1 MNERISDRASRA
13 EKVQRLKKIISSEL
27 EWKQNNVKTLLQR
40 DLSAED
46 YVFTI
51 NDAFALV
58 KLKEFLQEDTS
69 FMRVIA
75 ANQDQDVV
83 IYNVSDEDLNIW
95 LQDDYPF
102 VEKFLMQAAER
113 GYDIFSMLNDQYFG
127 TEFTSV
133 IEQLLYEKM
142 QKEGEITE

>member
-102 VEKFLMQAAER
+102 VGKFLMQAAER

-133 IEQLLYEKM
+133 IEHLLYEEM

>member
-1 MNERISDRASRA
+1 MNERISEKAARV
-13 EKVQRLKKIISSEL
+13 EKVQRLKKRILSEL
-27 EWKQNNVKTLLQR
+27 EQKQNNVKTLLQR

-75 ANQDQDVV
+75 ANQDQDII
-83 IYNVSDEDLNIW
+83 IYNVSDKDLNVW
-95 LQDDYPF
+95 LQDGYSF
-102 VEKFLMQAAER
+102 VGKFLMQAAER

-133 IEQLLYEKM
+133 IEQLLYEEM